1 MLLSIRDKVELSKWA
16 KLNYASGDF
25 IESLETAKE
34 DWQVI
39 KLMLNH
45 EIWWGPLGLE
55 IKELNGL
62 TPANIRKW
70 IVRLLKDYCDP
81 VQVNAIVNL
90 HQLVLDGNTPTH
102 LEWATARQ
110 DAQKT
115 WNLSAYAAARSASFM
130 NVDTI
135 RDVADTV
142 RIITQDPKSVYNSL
156 LQSWNSQP

>member
-1 MLLSIRDKVELSKWA
+1 MLLSIRDNVELLKWA

-25 IESLETAKE
+25 IESLDTAKE

-39 KLMLNH
+39 KLMLNY
-45 EIWWGPLGLE
+45 EIWWGPLGLQ
-55 IKELNGL
+55 IKELNDL
-62 TPANIRKW
+62 TPLGIRQW
-70 IVRLLKDYCDP
+70 IVWLLTTYCEP
-81 VQVNAIVNL
+81 IRVNAIVNL
-90 HQLVLDGNTPTH
+90 HKLVLDGNMPTH

-110 DAQKT
+110 DAQSL

-130 NVDTI
+130 SVDTI

-156 LQSWNSQP
+156 LQPWN